1 MKQIKIKDVF
11 VTTWLIENPSA
22 VVVISHGMAEHVE
35 RYDEFA
41 QFLNSHNFSVYGVHQ
56 IGHGRAIKEIKGHFD
71 KDDFFNCVENLNT
84 LIKYAKKENPN
95 KKVYLFGHS
104 MGSFISQ
111 YYISKHQNIDGVILC
126 GSNGPNYK
134 NKLNKFGANLLFM
147 FADNKKP
154 GYLLNKM
161 AFGSFNNQFKPTRT
175 DADWISQDKAEVDK
189 YIADDLSGFTCSVGF
204 FKQLLKGMS
213 KLKGRQ
219 KFISTDLPIF
229 IISGDSD
236 PVGEN
241 SVGVKRLYT
250 QYINLGIKDVEMK
263 LYKDGRHEILND
275 FCRFDVMNDVYNW
288 LMKH

>member
-1 MKQIKIKDVF
+1 MIY
-11 VTTWLIENPSA
+11 
-22 VVVISHGMAEHVE
+22 HGIAEHVE